1 MKSFLIDLFMRI
13 PFRYIAYLWRNC
25 YLKRILPDQIT
36 IQDNATLEV
45 YSQGYVYPQSIV
57 IFTISNKTP
66 LKLEIEYM
74 NLAVGI
80 SSRNQ
85 QNIPDASIYYIP
97 SSKEEN
103 KKFISPK
110 EDKRID
116 LVIPLNLQNYIFEM
130 LKPRIFFGVIEFKCF
145 FGRFKK
151 EFSVNLIC
159 DDHWWKE
166 ACKDVK
172 KSIAEN
178 LKKY

>member
-1 MKSFLIDLFMRI
+1 
-13 PFRYIAYLWRNC
+13 
-25 YLKRILPDQIT
+25 LKRILPDQIT

-45 YSQGYVYPQSIV
+45 CSHGFVYPQSII

-103 KKFISPK
+103 KKFISLK

-159 DDHWWKE
+159 DDHWWQKV
-166 ACKDVK
+166 CKTIRISLTQK
-172 KSIAEN
+172 
-178 LKKY
+178 LKI